1 MDLDPE
7 NTLPAGRDR
16 KQRRDTGEK
25 VGPGADSRNAF
36 DDLTG
41 PGSQGQSRNLQ
52 NLTTPISH
60 AQDKDREEKW
70 GPPQNWDLHD
80 MERRV
85 RHMWKEGAQNHMDDR
100 PRSQE

>member
-1 MDLDPE
+1 MSTKLQPG
-7 NTLPAGRDR
+7 NSV
-16 KQRRDTGEK
+16 KCEK
-25 VGPGADSRNAF
+25 MPCM
-36 DDLTG
+36 
-41 PGSQGQSRNLQ
+41 RNLQ